1 MADRE
6 YLVHGSRSL
15 SICFLEVAQSNVSQ
29 LFLVSCQVAT
39 KACQKRSKWRRR
51 RLFSDPLTEICK
63 HCLSLQVSA
72 KKYIAKVSYFLLP
85 NVINLSGK
93 YNYSVLSIFLSQR
106 YALPIVKFCA
116 QLLPHLNSVWM
127 EKLRKWTKITPKI
140 IYYFNKNIYYLFY
153 FKNKI
158 VNKILNISKIYIK
171 SSVISLFF
179 KTLCRKLIAF

>member
-39 KACQKRSKWRRR
+39 KACQKRSKWRRW

-72 KKYIAKVSYFLLP
+72 KEYIAKVSYFLLP

-93 YNYSVLSIFLSQR
+93 YNYSVSSIFLSQR
-106 YALPIVKFCA
+106 YALRIVKFCA
-116 QLLPHLNSVWM
+116 QLLPPFKLISNGEIKEM
-127 EKLRKWTKITPKI
+127 DEKTPKI

-153 FKNKI
+153 
-158 VNKILNISKIYIK
+158 
-171 SSVISLFF
+171 
-179 KTLCRKLIAF
+179 